1 MLPENGAC
9 WIAWNT
15 HQPSG
20 GFCWQ
25 EYSGSLPA
33 VPLCPEC
40 YDSTMYCQQRLAA
53 LALSSRMP
61 GRVVAGSAGG
71 CVVAGSAGGCVV
83 ANPGGRVVA
92 SSGGRVVAN
101 PGGRVVASSGGRVE
115 VTSGGRVVANPGGH
129 MGNASGGRV
138 EVTEGRVGSA
148 GRHVMSSRGRAGIDD
163 SQVPPLEKIISSM
176 SIPGSD
182 TQLYLVEIPAPLA
195 GDKFCAAKRQFLE
208 QHADTGAWTPM
219 PYPCFKVRGDR
230 GHHQHHQHHQRPAP
244 PQQAVQSIAWMT
256 RRTIAAAFE
265 LGPRVE
271 WFTGRFQKP
280 LRTSHRTWEV
290 LWSDGQLSECDLNPG
305 TYGSRWVFVEH
316 TGCPTWL
323 ADEQRVQD
331 PDEHTGEVALLVS
344 KLQALNASTQAQCA
358 WRARCDVAR
367 AAIDAYTRDID
378 LEQRFPYV
386 GDARLLKGAQVMQ
399 RSSEEDGKRGVVG
412 TIQGVVTAGQGH
424 VWRVAYEDRR
434 GKMGSGTLRWHE
446 LMGTLYRMPPFRFVS
461 VRVFVGVLEGFW
473 WCASRVSNLGRV
485 VAMALAHAF

>member
-1 MLPENGAC
+1 
-9 WIAWNT
+9 
-15 HQPSG
+15 
-20 GFCWQ
+20 
-25 EYSGSLPA
+25 
-33 VPLCPEC
+33 
-40 YDSTMYCQQRLAA
+40 
-53 LALSSRMP
+53 
-61 GRVVAGSAGG
+61 
-71 CVVAGSAGGCVV
+71 
-83 ANPGGRVVA
+83 
-92 SSGGRVVAN
+92 
-101 PGGRVVASSGGRVE
+101 
-115 VTSGGRVVANPGGH
+115 

-148 GRHVMSSRGRAGIDD
+148 GRHVMSSRGRVGIDD

-230 GHHQHHQHHQRPAP
+230 GHHQHHQHPTP
-244 PQQAVQSIAWMT
+244 PQQAVQSIAWMA

-280 LRTSHRTWEV
+280 LRGSHRWWEV
-290 LWSDGQLSECDLNPG
+290 LWSDGRLSECDLNPG

-358 WRARCDVAR
+358 WRAQCDVAR
-367 AAIDAYTRDID
+367 AAIDAYTRDVD

-399 RSSEEDGKRGVVG
+399 RSTEEDGKRGVVG

-461 VRVFVGVLEGFW
+461 VRVFVGVFGVFW

-485 VAMALAHAF
+485 VAIALARLLTPCPCVFLLVCFEDFCWCASRVWLVPFEASRVVAIALAHAFRIHRLTSSPPPDTAY

>member
-25 EYSGSLPA
+25 EYCGSLPA
-33 VPLCPEC
+33 LPSCPEC
-40 YDSTMYCQQRLAA
+40 FDSTMYCQQRLAA

-71 CVVAGSAGGCVV
+71 CVVA
-83 ANPGGRVVA
+83 NP
-92 SSGGRVVAN
+92 
-101 PGGRVVASSGGRVE
+101 GGRVE
-115 VTSGGRVVANPGGH
+115 VTSGGRAVANS
-129 MGNASGGRV
+129 SGR
-138 EVTEGRVGSA
+138 RVGSA
-148 GRHVMSSRGRAGIDD
+148 GRHVMSSRGRVGIDD

-219 PYPCFKVRGDR
+219 PYPCFKVR
-230 GHHQHHQHHQRPAP
+230 PAP

-280 LRTSHRTWEV
+280 LRGSHRLWEV

-399 RSSEEDGKRGVVG
+399 RSTEEDGKRGVVG

-461 VRVFVGVLEGFW
+461 VRVFVGVFEVFWWCFFEVFW

-485 VAMALAHAF
+485 VAMALALAF

>member
-1 MLPENGAC
+1 MSMLPENGAC

-40 YDSTMYCQQRLAA
+40 YDSTIYCQQRLAA
-53 LALSSRMP
+53 LALYS
-61 GRVVAGSAGG
+61 
-71 CVVAGSAGGCVV
+71 GGCVV
-83 ANPGGRVVA
+83 ANP
-92 SSGGRVVAN
+92 
-101 PGGRVVASSGGRVE
+101 E
-115 VTSGGRVVANPGGH
+115 GH

-219 PYPCFKVRGDR
+219 PYPCFKVR
-230 GHHQHHQHHQRPAP
+230 PTP
-244 PQQAVQSIAWMT
+244 PQQAVQSIAWMA

-461 VRVFVGVLEGFW
+461 VRVFVGVFGVFWWCFRGFG

-485 VAMALAHAF
+485 VAIALARLLTPCPCVFCWCASRIFVGVLRGYGWCPSRLRGS

>member
-1 MLPENGAC
+1 
-9 WIAWNT
+9 
-15 HQPSG
+15 
-20 GFCWQ
+20 
-25 EYSGSLPA
+25 
-33 VPLCPEC
+33 
-40 YDSTMYCQQRLAA
+40 
-53 LALSSRMP
+53 
-61 GRVVAGSAGG
+61 
-71 CVVAGSAGGCVV
+71 
-83 ANPGGRVVA
+83 
-92 SSGGRVVAN
+92 
-101 PGGRVVASSGGRVE
+101 
-115 VTSGGRVVANPGGH
+115 

-230 GHHQHHQHHQRPAP
+230 GHHQHHQHPTP
-244 PQQAVQSIAWMT
+244 PQQAVQSIAWMA

-280 LRTSHRTWEV
+280 LRGSHRWWEV
-290 LWSDGQLSECDLNPG
+290 LWSDGRLSECDLNPG

-358 WRARCDVAR
+358 WRAQCDVAR
-367 AAIDAYTRDID
+367 AAIDAYTRDVD

-461 VRVFVGVLEGFW
+461 VRVFVGVFGGFVGALREFRIW
-473 WCASRVSNLGRV
+473 AGSWRSRWLSRFRIRRLTYRPCVFCWCASRV

>member
-9 WIAWNT
+9 RIAWNT

-40 YDSTMYCQQRLAA
+40 YDSTIYCQQRLAA
-53 LALSSRMP
+53 LALYS
-61 GRVVAGSAGG
+61 
-71 CVVAGSAGGCVV
+71 GGCVV
-83 ANPGGRVVA
+83 ANPEGHMGNASGGRVGKVTSGGGAVA
-92 SSGGRVVAN
+92 NPGGHMGNASGGRVV
-101 PGGRVVASSGGRVE
+101 VS
-115 VTSGGRVVANPGGH
+115 SGGRVVANPGGH

-148 GRHVMSSRGRAGIDD
+148 GRHVMSSRGRVGIDD
-163 SQVPPLEKIISSM
+163 SPVPPLEKIISSM

-219 PYPCFKVRGDR
+219 PYPCFKVR
-230 GHHQHHQHHQRPAP
+230 PTP

-280 LRTSHRTWEV
+280 LRGSHRLWEV

-399 RSSEEDGKRGVVG
+399 RSTEEDGKRGVVG

-461 VRVFVGVLEGFW
+461 VRVFVGVFGVFW

-485 VAMALAHAF
+485 VAMALALAF

>member
-1 MLPENGAC
+1 MSMLPENGAC

-40 YDSTMYCQQRLAA
+40 YDSTIYCQQRLAA
-53 LALSSRMP
+53 LALYS
-61 GRVVAGSAGG
+61 
-71 CVVAGSAGGCVV
+71 GGCVV
-83 ANPGGRVVA
+83 ANP
-92 SSGGRVVAN
+92 
-101 PGGRVVASSGGRVE
+101 E
-115 VTSGGRVVANPGGH
+115 GH

-138 EVTEGRVGSA
+138 EVTSGGRAVANPGGRVEVTSGGGAVANPEGHMGSASGGRVGKVTSGGGAVANPGGHMGKVTSGGRAVANSSGGHVGSA
-148 GRHVMSSRGRAGIDD
+148 GRHVMSSRGRVGIDD
-163 SQVPPLEKIISSM
+163 SPVPPLEKIISSM

-230 GHHQHHQHHQRPAP
+230 GHHQHHQHHQRPAS

-280 LRTSHRTWEV
+280 LRGSHRWWEV
-290 LWSDGQLSECDLNPG
+290 LWSDGRLSECDLNPG

-358 WRARCDVAR
+358 WRAQCDVAR
-367 AAIDAYTRDID
+367 AAIDAYTRDVD

-412 TIQGVVTAGQGH
+412 TIQGSSQRGRGTCGA
-424 VWRVAYEDRR
+424 WRTRTDGERWGAARC
-434 GKMGSGTLRWHE
+434 GGT
-446 LMGTLYRMPPFRFVS
+446 S
-461 VRVFVGVLEGFW
+461 
-473 WCASRVSNLGRV
+473 
-485 VAMALAHAF
+485 

>member
-1 MLPENGAC
+1 MFPENGAC
-9 WIAWNT
+9 RIAWNT

-40 YDSTMYCQQRLAA
+40 YDSTIYCQQRLAA
-53 LALSSRMP
+53 LALYS
-61 GRVVAGSAGG
+61 
-71 CVVAGSAGGCVV
+71 GGCVV
-83 ANPGGRVVA
+83 ANPEGHMGNA
-92 SSGGRVVAN
+92 
-101 PGGRVVASSGGRVE
+101 SGGRVE
-115 VTSGGRVVANPGGH
+115 VTSGGRAVANPGGH

-138 EVTEGRVGSA
+138 GKVTSGGCAVANPGGRVEVTSGGRAVANSSGGHVGSA
-148 GRHVMSSRGRAGIDD
+148 GRHVMSSRGRVGIDD
-163 SQVPPLEKIISSM
+163 SPVPPLEKIISSM

-219 PYPCFKVRGDR
+219 PYPCFKVR
-230 GHHQHHQHHQRPAP
+230 QAP

-280 LRTSHRTWEV
+280 LRGSHRLWEV

-461 VRVFVGVLEGFW
+461 VRVFVGVFEDFC

-485 VAMALAHAF
+485 VAMALALAF